1 MFLNFQDRFV
11 DLTCGRI
18 VHQAIPGVQH
28 YAFPK
33 LCTMIDIIQQKL
45 MRPWTN
51 GVNDGIYEMQ
61 QMH

>member
-51 GVNDGIYEMQ
+51 GFNDGIYEIQ